1 MKDRTKKLIEA
12 LGITQAE
19 FAKEIGMTPQGF
31 SNFMTGRTLEIP
43 SKSLKKAREVYF
55 VNLDWWLSGSGE
67 MFISSEEFRSH
78 QELDNDFV
86 LLNRIKRTPKVTE
99 ILEILIRVPESKM
112 DQVKGILETF
122 VEK

>member
-1 MKDRTKKLIEA
+1 
-12 LGITQAE
+12 
-19 FAKEIGMTPQGF
+19 
-31 SNFMTGRTLEIP
+31 MTGRTLEIP

-67 MFISSEEFRSH
+67 MFISSEELRSH